1 MAYRYGLRML
11 DLLLIASVGFLGS
24 FGHCLGMCSPLT
36 VAFSLSH
43 ERGSKWQQIR
53 FNLLLNLGRILS
65 YAIVGT
71 AIGAIGSVLIAGG
84 QLAGIDSG
92 LRRGLAIVTGLLLI
106 WFGLSNINASW
117 LPRVPILHP
126 IQGKLHDRFN
136 SLMSRLARSHH
147 WAMPALLG
155 MIWGLIPCGFLYTAQ
170 IKAAETGNASHGAL
184 SMLAF
189 GLGTAPMM
197 VSTGLFA
204 SALSRDRRSQLFKL
218 GGWVTLTIGLLT
230 LLRSSD
236 MVDYTGHA
244 ALICLMLALIARPI
258 SRIWASPLRYRRAL
272 GVGAFVLSVAHIGH
286 FLDHTFNWDLSAIVF
301 LLPAQQWGMW
311 SGISAFSLMIPA
323 AFTSFNQAV
332 FKLGTVWRKIHLLSV
347 PALILAGIHSVLSG
361 SNYLSNIDINFN
373 DRLRVGVLI
382 FLVISV
388 LLIRSRFFWSLLLLE
403 RFYVEPKK

>member
-1 MAYRYGLRML
+1 ML

-36 VAFSLSH
+36 VAFSLS
-43 ERGSKWQQIR
+43 RDQGSRWQQLR
-53 FNLLLNLGRILS
+53 FNVLLNLGRILS
-65 YAIVGT
+65 YAIVGA
-71 AIGAIGSVLIAGG
+71 AIGALGSVLIAGG

-92 LRRGLAIVTGLLLI
+92 LRRTLAIVTGLLLI

-126 IQGKLHDRFN
+126 IQGKVHDRFN
-136 SLMSRLARSHH
+136 SLMSELARSNH
-147 WAMPALLG
+147 WGTPALLG

-170 IKAAETGNASHGAL
+170 IKAAETGNASLGAL
-184 SMLAF
+184 TMLAF

-258 SRIWASPLRYRRAL
+258 SRIWAAPMKYRRAL

-286 FLDHTFNWDLSAIVF
+286 FLDHTFNWNLGAIVF
-301 LLPAQQWGMW
+301 FLPAQQFGMW
-311 SGISAFSLMIPA
+311 SGISAFGLMIPA
-323 AFTSFNQAV
+323 ALTSFDQAV
-332 FKLGTVWRKIHLLSV
+332 SKLGTVWRKIHLFSI
-347 PALILAGIHSVLSG
+347 PALVLAAIHTSFSG
-361 SNYLSNIDINFN
+361 SNYLGEIGVGFENRF
-373 DRLRVGVLI
+373 RVGVLV

-388 LLIRSRFFWSLLLLE
+388 LLVRSRFFWSLLSLE
-403 RFYVEPKK
+403 RLYVGSK

>member
-1 MAYRYGLRML
+1 ML

-43 ERGSKWQQIR
+43 HNRSQWQQVR
-53 FNLLLNLGRILS
+53 FNVLLNLGRILS
-65 YAIVGT
+65 YAIVGA
-71 AIGAIGSVLIAGG
+71 AIGTLGSVLIAGG

-92 LRRGLAIVTGLLLI
+92 LRRTLAIVTGLLLI

-126 IQGKLHDRFN
+126 IQGKLHDRF
-136 SLMSRLARSHH
+136 SAWMVELSRSHH
-147 WAMPALLG
+147 WATPALLG

-170 IKAAETGNASHGAL
+170 IKAAETGSMTQGAL
-184 SMLAF
+184 TMLAF

-197 VSTGLFA
+197 ISTGLFA

-258 SRIWASPLRYRRAL
+258 SRIWSSPLRYRRAF

-286 FLDHTFNWDLSAIVF
+286 YLDHTFNWNLSAIVF
-301 LLPAQQWGMW
+301 LLPTQQFGMW
-311 SGISAFSLMIPA
+311 SGISAFGLMIPA
-323 AFTSFNQAV
+323 ALTSFDQAIS
-332 FKLGTVWRKIHLLSV
+332 KLGAVWRRIHLFSV
-347 PALILAGIHSVLSG
+347 PALILAAVHTSFSG
-361 SNYLSNIDINFN
+361 SNYLGEISVDFN
-373 DRLRVGVLI
+373 NRFRVGILI
-382 FLVISV
+382 FLVIGV
-388 LLIRSRFFWSLLLLE
+388 LLIRSRFFWSLLSLE
-403 RFYVEPKK
+403 NLYVAAKK

>member
-1 MAYRYGLRML
+1 ML

-36 VAFSLSH
+36 VAFSLSR
-43 ERGSKWQQIR
+43 ERGSRWQQIR
-53 FNLLLNLGRILS
+53 FNLLLNFGRVLS
-65 YAIVGT
+65 YTIVGAT
-71 AIGAIGSVLIAGG
+71 IGALGSVLIAGG

-136 SLMSRLARSHH
+136 SLMSELARSNNG
-147 WAMPALLG
+147 WTPALLG
-155 MIWGLIPCGFLYTAQ
+155 MIWGLIPCGFLYAAQ
-170 IKAAETGNASHGAL
+170 IKAAETGTVAEGAL
-184 SMLAF
+184 TMLAF

-258 SRIWASPLRYRRAL
+258 SRIWAAPLQYRRAL
-272 GVGAFVLSVAHIGH
+272 GVGAFVLSCAHIGH
-286 FLDHTFNWDLSAIVF
+286 YLDHTFNWNLNAIAF
-301 LLPAQQWGMW
+301 LLPTQQAGMW
-311 SGISAFSLMIPA
+311 SGISAFGLMLPA
-323 AFTSFNQAV
+323 ALTSFNQAV
-332 FKLGTVWRKIHLLSV
+332 SKLGAIWRKIHLLSV
-347 PALILAGIHSVLSG
+347 PALVLAAIHTSLSG
-361 SNYLSNIDINFN
+361 SNYLGEISVDFGNRF
-373 DRLRVGVLI
+373 RVGVLL
-382 FLVISV
+382 FSVISV
-388 LLIRSRFFWSLLLLE
+388 LLMRSHFFWSLLSLE
-403 RFYVEPKK
+403 KWYVAPKK